1 MAQNKQKVDGVFEG
15 GGVKGIGLVG
25 AASVIEAAGYEFSN
39 LAGTSAGAIIASL
52 LAAGYSAAELKQ
64 IISDFN
70 FSTFEDPD
78 LIGRIPYVGALADE
92 IFHKGLY
99 KGDVFLNKMRD
110 LLHAKKIYTFR
121 DFIDPEYP
129 DDPRYHF
136 KLQVVASDISRGR
149 MLILPRDINSNDY
162 GMEPE
167 DLEVALAVRMSMS
180 IPFFFEPVKLKES
193 YIVDGGLLSN
203 FPMQLFDSDGPPDWP
218 TFGFKLVLSNQTNP
232 AQLAQHQIK
241 GPLSEVTAMF
251 FTMMGAHD
259 AYYLSNDKYVRTIPI
274 DTLTI
279 GTTKFNLTQADKDD
293 LHASG
298 VNAAKTFLDHWD
310 FEKYKALYRSGQPA
324 PTRREQ
330 VLLS

>member
-15 GGVKGIGLVG
+15 GGVTGIGLVG

-52 LAAGYSAAELKQ
+52 LAAGYSASELKQ

-70 FSTFEDPD
+70 FSKLEDSPWSGHIPF
-78 LIGRIPYVGALADE
+78 IGGLADE
-92 IFHKGLY
+92 IFYKGLY
-99 KGDVFLNKMRD
+99 KGDVFLNQMRD
-110 LLHAKKIYTFR
+110 LLKAKKIYTFR

-149 MLILPRDINSNDY
+149 MLVLPRDINSNDY

-203 FPMQLFDSDGPPDWP
+203 FPIELFDSDSPPGWP
-218 TFGFKLVLSNQTNP
+218 TFGFKLVFSDQTNP
-232 AQLAQHQIK
+232 AQLVQHRVN
-241 GPLSEVTAMF
+241 GPLSELAAIFFTAME
-251 FTMMGAHD
+251 AHD
-259 AYYLSNDKYVRTIPI
+259 AYYLKNDKYVRTIPI

-279 GTTKFNLTQADKDD
+279 GATAFNLTQANKDD
-293 LHASG
+293 LHSSG
-298 VNAAKTFLDHWD
+298 MNAAKTFLDHWD
-310 FEKYKALYRSGQPA
+310 FEKYKALYRSGKPA
-324 PTRREQ
+324 PTRRER
-330 VLLS
+330 VLLP